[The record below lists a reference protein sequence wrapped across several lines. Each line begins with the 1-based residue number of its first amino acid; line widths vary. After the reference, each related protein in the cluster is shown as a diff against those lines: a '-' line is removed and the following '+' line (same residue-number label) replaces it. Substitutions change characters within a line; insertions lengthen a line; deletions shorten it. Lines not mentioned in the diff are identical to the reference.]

1 MVMPYRASSLPVCLV
16 FSQAIKSAL
25 FSTWSARIVM
35 SAAWPMGVA
44 TMYRPAA
51 SLLVGGLSLLS
62 MGASA
67 VRRSTERDFDC
78 GKFFRGLADFAPRL
92 GDGLRGIVLT
102 AHRM

>member
-1 MVMPYRASSLPVCLV
+1 
-16 FSQAIKSAL
+16 
-25 FSTWSARIVM
+25 M
-35 SAAWPMGVA
+35 SAAWPIGVA

-51 SLLVGGLSLLS
+51 SLLAGGLSLLLT
-62 MGASA
+62 GASA

-92 GDGLRGIVLT
+92 GDGPRGIVST